1 MQGIGGF
8 IFSCVLA
15 YSFAIANLIAILGTL
30 ILYALGKFSWIK
42 LLILW
47 IISFIIAFVFF
58 YFFLAYLWNKAG

>member
-30 ILYALGKFSWIK
+30 ILYALGKFS
-42 LLILW
+42 
-47 IISFIIAFVFF
+47 
-58 YFFLAYLWNKAG
+58 